1 MKHNLLIFLGTLLLL
16 LAFALCISNEAENDL
31 AAHSSHQILLRL
43 QTQILDRTEPT
54 TDEPAEYL
62 GILTIPALDLEL
74 PVRLEWSEE
83 LLKTAPCRFSGSLE
97 DGNLVIMAHNYRSHF
112 GPIRRLKPGDE
123 VLLTDLSGVT
133 LHFKV
138 SSTAKI
144 APDDTEAVTESGYP
158 LTLFTCTYGAQT
170 RTAVFCIDSAE
181 TAPKQ

>member
-1 MKHNLLIFLGTLLLL
+1 MKRSHCLFLGILL
-16 LAFALCISNEAENDL
+16 LALAGMLQCSNESENDL
-31 AAHSSHQILLRL
+31 AAHSAHQILLRL
-43 QTQILDRTEPT
+43 QTQIHHRTDPT

-83 LLKTAPCRFSGSLE
+83 LLKTVPCRFSGSLE

-138 SSTAKI
+138 ASTATVDP
-144 APDDTEAVTESGYP
+144 ADTEAVTESGYP

-170 RTAVFCIDSAE
+170 RTVIYCTASA
-181 TAPKQ
+181 Q